1 MPVQLTP
8 EGFLFLSAPAGSLQ
22 KGELFLFWF
31 FNVLL
36 LIGLDI
42 LLKGLAMIATLVL
55 EDGTVI
61 EGQAFGAE
69 SDAVFELV
77 FNTSMTGYQEI
88 LTDPSYRG
96 QGVLFT
102 VSHIGNVGINLEDD
116 ESAKPQVS
124 AAVIRSLSPVVSNW
138 RSALSLPEWLRQHD
152 VPGISG
158 VDTRWLTRKLR
169 DGGTQKAALS
179 TKGTSANELLKLVR
193 DWEGLDGRDMV
204 KEVTCEEIYDWKDDA
219 GSKWI
224 ERHGHSIFD
233 HRMSNNEY
241 RIVAFDFGIK
251 ENILRHLSSYG
262 ANVTVVPADTTAEEV
277 LALKPD
283 GVFLSNGPGDPAGL
297 PYAVAAVSGLI
308 ESGMPIFGICL
319 GHQLIGRALGADTHK
334 LKFGHHGGNHP
345 VQYLPNGEV
354 LITAQNHNYC
364 VTESDLNKDEVE
376 ITYRSLNDDSVEGLR
391 MKNRPVFS
399 VQFHPEAA
407 PGPHDAHDIF
417 DKFFKLIGG
426 RMQFKFQSSIG
437 GLETPFA
444 SVPSDSINGGSL

>member
-1 MPVQLTP
+1 MK
-8 EGFLFLSAPAGSLQ
+8 S
-22 KGELFLFWF
+22 
-31 FNVLL
+31 
-36 LIGLDI
+36 
-42 LLKGLAMIATLVL
+42 ATLVL
-55 EDGTVI
+55 EDGTVV

-69 SDAVFELV
+69 ADSVFELV

-88 LTDPSYRG
+88 LSDPSYRG

-116 ESAKPQVS
+116 ESARPQIS

-138 RSALSLPEWLRQHD
+138 RSALSLSDWLAGHG

-179 TKGTSANELLKLVR
+179 TKGTCADDLQQMTR
-193 DWEGLDGRDMV
+193 AWPGLDGRDMV
-204 KEVTCEEIYDWKDDA
+204 KEVSCEERYHWADDA
-219 GSKWI
+219 GSKWVKTANS
-224 ERHGHSIFD
+224 EQSSVG
-233 HRMSNNEY
+233 NGKWKV
-241 RIVAFDFGIK
+241 VAYDFGIK

-262 ANVTVVPADTTAEEV
+262 ANITVVPADTTTDEV
-277 LALKPD
+277 LSMKPD
-283 GVFLSNGPGDPAGL
+283 GIFLSNGPGDPAGL
-297 PYAVAAVSGLI
+297 PYAVEAVKGLI
-308 ESGMPIFGICL
+308 ESGVPVFGICL

-345 VQYLPNGEV
+345 VQYLPNGQV

-364 VTESDLNKDEVE
+364 VTAADLNPNDIE
-376 ITYRSLNDDSVEGLR
+376 ITHKSLNDDSLEGLR
-391 MKNRPVFS
+391 LKNKPVLS

-417 DKFFKLIGG
+417 GEFFKLIAG
-426 RMQFKFQSSIG
+426 K
-437 GLETPFA
+437 
-444 SVPSDSINGGSL
+444 

>member
-1 MPVQLTP
+1 MK
-8 EGFLFLSAPAGSLQ
+8 F
-22 KGELFLFWF
+22 
-31 FNVLL
+31 
-36 LIGLDI
+36 
-42 LLKGLAMIATLVL
+42 ATLIL

-61 EGQAFGAE
+61 EGRAFGAE
-69 SDAVFELV
+69 TDAVFELV

-116 ESAKPQVS
+116 ESAMPQVS
-124 AAVIRSLSPVVSNW
+124 AAVIRSLSPKVSNW
-138 RSALSLPEWLRQHD
+138 RSALSLSEWLEQHG

-179 TKGTSANELLKLVR
+179 TKRTPAEALLNMVHE
-193 DWEGLDGRDMV
+193 WEGLDGRDMV
-204 KEVTCEEIYDWKDDA
+204 KEVTCEESYHWADDDGVKWVEQKA
-219 GSKWI
+219 EGSKLLKV
-224 ERHGHSIFD
+224 
-233 HRMSNNEY
+233 
-241 RIVAFDFGIK
+241 VAYDFGIK

-262 ANVTVVPADTTAEEV
+262 ANVTVVPANATADEV

-283 GVFLSNGPGDPAGL
+283 GIFLSNGPGDPAGL
-297 PYAVAAVSGLI
+297 PYAVEAVSGLI
-308 ESGMPIFGICL
+308 ESGVPMFGICL

-364 VTESDLNKDEVE
+364 VTEGDLNKDEVE
-376 ITYRSLNDDSVEGLR
+376 ITYKSLNDDSLEGLR
-391 MKNRPVFS
+391 MKNKPVFS

-417 DKFFKLIGG
+417 GEFIKMIGDK
-426 RMQFKFQSSIG
+426 
-437 GLETPFA
+437 
-444 SVPSDSINGGSL
+444 

>member
-1 MPVQLTP
+1 MT
-8 EGFLFLSAPAGSLQ
+8 
-22 KGELFLFWF
+22 
-31 FNVLL
+31 
-36 LIGLDI
+36 
-42 LLKGLAMIATLVL
+42 ATLVL
-55 EDGTVI
+55 EDGTII
-61 EGQAFGAE
+61 EGKAFGAQA
-69 SDAVFELV
+69 DMVFELV

-138 RSALSLPEWLRQHD
+138 RSALSLSDWLTQHG

-179 TKGTSANELLKLVR
+179 TKGTSAETLLKMAR
-193 DWEGLDGRDMV
+193 EWEGLDGRDMV
-204 KEVTCEEIYDWKDDA
+204 KEVSCEETYHWVDDA
-219 GSKWI
+219 GAKWI
-224 ERHGHSIFD
+224 ADNRPQTTDNGSNMV
-233 HRMSNNEY
+233 HRPLS
-241 RIVAFDFGIK
+241 IVAYDFGIK

-262 ANVTVVPADTTAEEV
+262 ANVTVVPADTTAEET

-297 PYAVAAVSGLI
+297 PYAVEAVSGLI
-308 ESGMPIFGICL
+308 ESGTPIFGICL
-319 GHQLIGRALGADTHK
+319 GHQIIGRAVGANTHK

-345 VQYLPNGEV
+345 VQHLSSGEV

-364 VTESDLNKDEVE
+364 VTAGELNPDEVE
-376 ITYRSLNDDSVEGLR
+376 ITYKSLNDDSLEGLR
-391 MKNRPVFS
+391 LKDKPVFS

-417 DKFFKLIGG
+417 GEFFKMI
-426 RMQFKFQSSIG
+426 QDQK
-437 GLETPFA
+437 
-444 SVPSDSINGGSL
+444 

>member
-1 MPVQLTP
+1 M
-8 EGFLFLSAPAGSLQ
+8 
-22 KGELFLFWF
+22 K
-31 FNVLL
+31 
-36 LIGLDI
+36 
-42 LLKGLAMIATLVL
+42 KIATLVL

-61 EGQAFGAE
+61 EGHAFGAE
-69 SDAVFELV
+69 ADVVFELV

-88 LTDPSYRG
+88 VTDPSYRG

-124 AAVIRSLSPVVSNW
+124 ALVIRSLSPVVSNW
-138 RSALSLPEWLRQHD
+138 RSALSLSEWLEQYD

-179 TKGTSANELLKLVR
+179 TKGTPAAVLTNMVHEWS
-193 DWEGLDGRDMV
+193 GLDGRDMV
-204 KEVTCEEIYDWKDDA
+204 KEVTCEESYHWVDDE
-219 GSKWI
+219 GSKWVAPLPSASPHFQENGGEEGGI
-224 ERHGHSIFD
+224 
-233 HRMSNNEY
+233 N
-241 RIVAFDFGIK
+241 IVAYDFGIK

-262 ANVTVVPADTTAEEV
+262 ANVTVVPADATADEV

-283 GVFLSNGPGDPAGL
+283 GIFLSNGPGDPAGL
-297 PYAVAAVSGLI
+297 PYAVEAVSGLI
-308 ESGMPIFGICL
+308 ESGVPMFGICL
-319 GHQLIGRALGADTHK
+319 GHQLIGRALGADTHR

-364 VTESDLNKDEVE
+364 VTEGDLNKDEVE
-376 ITYRSLNDDSVEGLR
+376 ITYKSLNDSSLEGIR
-391 MKNRPVFS
+391 MKNKPVFS

-417 DKFFKLIGG
+417 GEFFKMIGDK
-426 RMQFKFQSSIG
+426 Q
-437 GLETPFA
+437 
-444 SVPSDSINGGSL
+444 

>member
-1 MPVQLTP
+1 
-8 EGFLFLSAPAGSLQ
+8 
-22 KGELFLFWF
+22 
-31 FNVLL
+31 
-36 LIGLDI
+36 
-42 LLKGLAMIATLVL
+42 MIATLIL

-61 EGQAFGAE
+61 KGQAFGAE
-69 SDAVFELV
+69 TDAVFELV

-138 RSALSLPEWLRQHD
+138 RSALSLSDWLAQYD

-179 TKGTSANELLKLVR
+179 TKGTSATELLKMAR
-193 DWEGLDGRDMV
+193 DWLGLDGRDMV
-204 KEVTCEEIYDWKDDA
+204 KEVTCDESYHWVDDA
-219 GSKWI
+219 GSTWVG
-224 ERHGHSIFD
+224 RHDHSILD
-233 HRMSNNEY
+233 TRRSKIKY

-262 ANVTVVPADTTAEEV
+262 SQVIVVPADTSAGEV

-297 PYAVAAVSGLI
+297 PYAVQAVRELI
-308 ESGMPIFGICL
+308 ESNVPIFGICL

-345 VQYLPNGEV
+345 VQYLPGGEV

-364 VTESDLNKDEVE
+364 VTAGDLNPDDVE
-376 ITYRSLNDDSVEGLR
+376 ITYKSLNDDSLEGLR
-391 MKNRPVFS
+391 LKNKPVLS

-417 DKFFKLIGG
+417 GEFFTMIHEKTNHA
-426 RMQFKFQSSIG
+426 K
-437 GLETPFA
+437 TH
-444 SVPSDSINGGSL
+444 

>member
-1 MPVQLTP
+1 M
-8 EGFLFLSAPAGSLQ
+8 
-22 KGELFLFWF
+22 EL
-31 FNVLL
+31 
-36 LIGLDI
+36 
-42 LLKGLAMIATLVL
+42 ATLVL
-55 EDGTVI
+55 QDGTII
-61 EGQAFGAE
+61 EGQAFGAGA
-69 SDAVFELV
+69 DAVFELV

-138 RSALSLPEWLRQHD
+138 RSALSLSDWLAGHG

-169 DGGTQKAALS
+169 DGGIQKAALS
-179 TKGTSANELLKLVR
+179 TKGTSAQALLAMAR
-193 DWEGLDGRDMV
+193 EWPGLDGRDMV
-204 KEVTCEEIYDWKDDA
+204 KEVTCEETYHWVDDA
-219 GSKWI
+219 GSKWV
-224 ERHGHSIFD
+224 ERHDNLILD
-233 HRMSNNEY
+233 NRISNNQY
-241 RIVAFDFGIK
+241 RIVAYDFGIK
-251 ENILRHLSSYG
+251 ENILRHLASYG
-262 ANVTVVPADTTAEEV
+262 AHITVVPADTTADEV

-297 PYAVAAVSGLI
+297 PYAVEAVSGLI
-308 ESGMPIFGICL
+308 ESGVPIFGICL

-364 VTESDLNKDEVE
+364 VTAGDLDPDEVE
-376 ITYRSLNDDSVEGLR
+376 ITHKSLNDDSLEGLR
-391 MKNRPVFS
+391 MKNKPVFS

-417 DKFFKLIGG
+417 GEFFRMIGDK
-426 RMQFKFQSSIG
+426 
-437 GLETPFA
+437 
-444 SVPSDSINGGSL
+444 

>member
-1 MPVQLTP
+1 MKL
-8 EGFLFLSAPAGSLQ
+8 
-22 KGELFLFWF
+22 
-31 FNVLL
+31 
-36 LIGLDI
+36 
-42 LLKGLAMIATLVL
+42 ATLVL

-69 SDAVFELV
+69 TDAVFELV

-116 ESAKPQVS
+116 ESAKPQIS

-138 RSALSLPEWLRQHD
+138 RSALSLSEWFAQND

-169 DGGTQKAALS
+169 DGGTQKAALT
-179 TKGTSANELLKLVR
+179 TKGTSAEKLLVMVR
-193 DWEGLDGRDMV
+193 EWPGLDGRDMV
-204 KEVTCEEIYDWKDDA
+204 KEVTCEEKYHWVDDEGA
-219 GSKWI
+219 KWV
-224 ERHGHSIFD
+224 ED
-233 HRMSNNEY
+233 HRPQTADNGKSMVNHPLT
-241 RIVAFDFGIK
+241 IVAYDFGIK

-262 ANVTVVPADTTAEEV
+262 ANVTVVPADTTADEV
-277 LALKPD
+277 IAMKPD

-297 PYAVAAVSGLI
+297 PYAVEAVSGLI
-308 ESGMPIFGICL
+308 ESGVPIFGICL
-319 GHQLIGRALGADTHK
+319 GHQLIGRALGADTHR

-345 VQYLPNGEV
+345 VQHLPTGEV

-364 VTESDLNKDEVE
+364 VTAGELDPSEVV
-376 ITYRSLNDDSVEGLR
+376 ITYKSLNDDSLEGLR
-391 MKNRPVFS
+391 MKNKPVFS

-417 DKFFKLIGG
+417 GEFFGMIKKG
-426 RMQFKFQSSIG
+426 
-437 GLETPFA
+437 A
-444 SVPSDSINGGSL
+444 NNG

>member
-1 MPVQLTP
+1 
-8 EGFLFLSAPAGSLQ
+8 
-22 KGELFLFWF
+22 
-31 FNVLL
+31 
-36 LIGLDI
+36 
-42 LLKGLAMIATLVL
+42 MIATLVL
-55 EDGTVI
+55 EDGTI
-61 EGQAFGAE
+61 MQGKAFGAAAN
-69 SDAVFELV
+69 AVFELV

-124 AAVIRSLSPVVSNW
+124 AAVIHSLSPSVSNW
-138 RSALSLPEWLRQHD
+138 RSALSLSDWLSQHG

-179 TKGTSANELLKLVR
+179 TNGTSEDELLKMAR
-193 DWEGLDGRDMV
+193 EWAGLDGRDMV
-204 KEVTCEEIYDWKDDA
+204 KEVTCEEPYHWKDDA
-219 GSKWI
+219 GKKWV
-224 ERHGHSIFD
+224 EQQAKSGKTLSV
-233 HRMSNNEY
+233 
-241 RIVAFDFGIK
+241 VAYDFGIK

-262 ANVTVVPADTTAEEV
+262 ANVTVVPADTTADEV

-297 PYAVAAVSGLI
+297 PYAVEAVSGLI
-308 ESGMPIFGICL
+308 ESGVPIFGICL
-319 GHQLIGRALGADTHK
+319 GHQLIGRALGADTHR

-364 VTESDLNKDEVE
+364 VTEGDLNKEEVE
-376 ITYRSLNDDSVEGLR
+376 ITYKSLNDDSLEGLR
-391 MKNRPVFS
+391 MKNKPVFS

-417 DKFFKLIGG
+417 GEFFKMIGD
-426 RMQFKFQSSIG
+426 K
-437 GLETPFA
+437 
-444 SVPSDSINGGSL
+444 